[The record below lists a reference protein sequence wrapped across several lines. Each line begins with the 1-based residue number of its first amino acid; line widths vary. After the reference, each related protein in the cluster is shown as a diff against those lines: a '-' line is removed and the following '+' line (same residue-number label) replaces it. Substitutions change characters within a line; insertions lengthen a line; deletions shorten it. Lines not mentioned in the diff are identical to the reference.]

1 MLPPP
6 NSESREDYATLVRS
20 VPGTRHDRR
29 SLPPTREAE
38 SDWENEMTRSNHVR
52 PEKLDRRQ
60 LVTGAAGLGLAA
72 PFLGRGM
79 SAFAAPARQ
88 AGTPTPGGILEVGLQ
103 ADPTALDPQK
113 QSLTAI
119 WHVIEH
125 IYTGLTRVK
134 PDLSVEPALA
144 EGWEISEDGTSYM
157 FVLRQGV
164 TFHDGTPLKASDVK
178 FTFERL
184 VDPATASTG
193 ASELASMKSIEATE
207 DRTVGITL
215 NAPDAAFLT
224 TLAQPALVIYSEAFV
239 RANNNDISQVAM
251 GTGPFKFVE
260 YVPNTRIV
268 LERNENYWEEGLPYL
283 DGIEM
288 TIASDDTSR
297 TAAIVSGAVDFIEYV
312 PLPDVDSLQQ
322 DPNLS
327 LAGETN
333 NNIRFIGFNLTK
345 EPFDDP
351 LVRQAIA
358 AVVDRE
364 AMLGPTVFGYGTPTQ
379 GLFPPDFWAALQ
391 QEVRPPDV
399 ERAKQLM
406 AEADLADGFSTTITS
421 WSQYSFL
428 SNAAVVLQEQLRQI
442 GIEAELNLV
451 ENATM
456 VEQVYIGKTYDIAVT
471 GESAYVDPNTLI
483 LPNFK
488 SGESGNFANYSNPEV
503 DKLIEQGIAATDQ
516 EERAGIYQ
524 EIQKILLEDLPWV
537 SLFVANQYEA
547 MKDYVRGY
555 VHIPTGSNAS
565 FRTTWLS
572 QG

>member
-1 MLPPP
+1 
-6 NSESREDYATLVRS
+6 
-20 VPGTRHDRR
+20 
-29 SLPPTREAE
+29 
-38 SDWENEMTRSNHVR
+38 MTRPTHVR
-52 PEKLDRRQ
+52 LGKLDRRQ
-60 LVTGAAGLGLAA
+60 LVTGAASLGLAA

-79 SAFAAPARQ
+79 SAFAAPSRQ
-88 AGTPTPGGILEVGLQ
+88 DATPTPKSGGTLKVGLQ

-125 IYTGLTRVK
+125 IYNGLTRVK

-157 FVLRQGV
+157 FVLREGV

-184 VDPATASTG
+184 LDPATASTS
-193 ASELASMKSIEATE
+193 ASELASVKSIEVND
-207 DRTVGITL
+207 DRTVVMTL
-215 NAPDAAFLT
+215 HAPNAALLAALGGG
-224 TLAQPALVIYSEAFV
+224 ACVIFSEEFV
-239 RANNNDISQVAM
+239 KANNNDVSQVAM

-297 TAAIVSGAVDFIEYV
+297 TAAVVTGTVDFIEYA
-312 PLPDVDSLQQ
+312 PLRDIPSLEA
-322 DPNLS
+322 DPSLK
-327 LAGETN
+327 LAGNSNT
-333 NNIRFIGFNLTK
+333 NIRFIGFNLSK
-345 EPFDDP
+345 EPFDN
-351 LVRQAIA
+351 LKVRQAIA

-364 AMLGPTVFGYGTPTQ
+364 AMLGPTVFGYGTPTEV
-379 GLFPPDFWAALQ
+379 LFPPDFWAALQ

-399 ERAKQLM
+399 ERAKELM
-406 AEADLADGFSTTITS
+406 AEAGHADGFSTTITS

-456 VEQVYIGKTYDIAVT
+456 FEQVYDPATRDYEIAVT
-471 GESAYVDPNTLI
+471 GDSAYVDPNTLI
-483 LPNFK
+483 LQNFK
-488 SGESGNFANYSNPEV
+488 TDESNNFVNYSNPKV
-503 DKLIEQGIAATDQ
+503 DELIEQGIASTDQ

-524 EIQKILLEDLPWV
+524 EMQKILLEDLPWV
-537 SLFVANQYEA
+537 NLFVADQYEA
-547 MKDYVRGY
+547 MKEYVQGY
-555 VHIPTGSNAS
+555 VHIPNGSNIS

-572 QG
+572 GG

>member
-1 MLPPP
+1 
-6 NSESREDYATLVRS
+6 
-20 VPGTRHDRR
+20 
-29 SLPPTREAE
+29 
-38 SDWENEMTRSNHVR
+38 MTRPNHVR
-52 PEKLDRRQ
+52 LGKLDRRQ
-60 LVTGAAGLGLAA
+60 LVAGAAGLGLAA

-79 SAFAAPARQ
+79 SAHAALARQ
-88 AGTPTPGGILEVGLQ
+88 EGTPTPGGILKVGLQ
-103 ADPTALDPQK
+103 SDPTALDPQK

-125 IYTGLTRVK
+125 IYNGLTRIM
-134 PDLSVEPALA
+134 PDLTVEPALA

-157 FVLRQGV
+157 FVLREGV

-193 ASELASMKSIEATE
+193 ASELASMKSIEVND
-207 DRTVGITL
+207 DRTVVMTL
-215 NAPDAAFLT
+215 HAPDASLLA
-224 TLAQPALVIYSEAFV
+224 TLAGGTCVIYSEEFV
-239 RANNNDISQVAM
+239 KANNNDVSQVAM

-268 LERNENYWEEGLPYL
+268 LERNENYWEEGLPYP

-288 TIASDDTSR
+288 TIASDDTAR
-297 TAAIVSGAVDFIEYV
+297 TAAVVTGTVDFIEYA
-312 PLPDVDSLQQ
+312 PLRDIPALEADASLK
-322 DPNLS
+322 
-327 LAGETN
+327 LAGNSNT
-333 NNIRFIGFNLTK
+333 NIRFIGFNLSK
-345 EPFDDP
+345 EPFDKP
-351 LVRQAIA
+351 QVRQAIA

-364 AMLGPTVFGYGTPTQ
+364 AMLGPTVFGYGTPTE

-391 QEVRPPDV
+391 QEVRPPDI
-399 ERAKQLM
+399 ERAKALM
-406 AEADLADGFSTTITS
+406 AEADLADGFNTTITS

-456 VEQVYIGKTYDIAVT
+456 VSQVYDPATRDYEIAVT

-488 SGESGNFANYSNPEV
+488 TGESGNFTGYSNQKV
-503 DKLIEQGIAATDQ
+503 DELIEQGIASTDQ

-524 EIQKILLEDLPWV
+524 EIQKTLLEDLPWIN
-537 SLFVANQYEA
+537 LFVANQYEA
-547 MKDYVRGY
+547 MKSHVQGY

-565 FRTTWLS
+565 FRMTWLA
-572 QG
+572 Q

>member
-1 MLPPP
+1 
-6 NSESREDYATLVRS
+6 
-20 VPGTRHDRR
+20 
-29 SLPPTREAE
+29 
-38 SDWENEMTRSNHVR
+38 MTRSNHVR
-52 PEKLDRRQ
+52 PGKLDRRQ

-79 SAFAAPARQ
+79 SAFSAPARQ
-88 AGTPTPGGILEVGLQ
+88 AGTPTPGGILKVGLQ

-125 IYTGLTRVK
+125 IYNGLTRITT
-134 PDLSVEPALA
+134 PDLTVEPGLA

-157 FVLRQGV
+157 FVLREGV

-184 VDPATASTG
+184 VDPETASTS
-193 ASELASMKSIEATE
+193 ASELASMKSIEATD
-207 DRTVGITL
+207 DRTVVITL
-215 NAPDAAFLT
+215 HAPDAAFLT
-224 TLAQPALVIYSEAFV
+224 NLAQPALVIYSEAFV
-239 RANNNDISQVAM
+239 KANNNDISQVAM
-251 GTGPFKFVE
+251 GTGPFRFVE

-268 LERNENYWEEGLPYL
+268 LEKNPNYWEEGLPYL

-288 TIASDDTSR
+288 TIAADDTSR

-312 PLPDVDSLQQ
+312 PLRDVDTLQQ
-322 DPNLS
+322 DPNLA
-327 LAGETN
+327 LAGDTN
-333 NNIRFIGFNLTK
+333 TNIRFIGFNLSK
-345 EPFDDP
+345 EPFDNP

-364 AMLGPTVFGYGTPTQ
+364 AMLGPTVFGHGTPVEA
-379 GLFPPDFWAALQ
+379 LFPPDFWAALQ
-391 QEVRPPDV
+391 QEVRPADV
-399 ERAKQLM
+399 ERAKSLM
-406 AEADLADGFSTTITS
+406 EEAGHADGFSTTITS

-456 VEQVYIGKTYDIAVT
+456 VDQVYVGKTYDIAVT

-488 SGESGNFANYSNPEV
+488 SGESGNFVNYANPEV
-503 DKLIEQGIAATDQ
+503 DALIEQGIATTDQ
-516 EERAGIYQ
+516 DERARIYQ
-524 EIQKILLEDLPWV
+524 EIQTLLLEDLPWV
-537 SLFVANQYEA
+537 NLFVANQYEA
-547 MKDYVRGY
+547 MKTNVKGY
-555 VHIPTGSNAS
+555 VHIPTGSNIA
-565 FRTTWLS
+565 FRTTWIE
-572 QG
+572 G

>member
-1 MLPPP
+1 
-6 NSESREDYATLVRS
+6 
-20 VPGTRHDRR
+20 
-29 SLPPTREAE
+29 
-38 SDWENEMTRSNHVR
+38 MTRPNHVR
-52 PEKLDRRQ
+52 LGKLDRRQ

-72 PFLGRGM
+72 PFLGRGIDALA
-79 SAFAAPARQ
+79 SPSLQDATPS
-88 AGTPTPGGILEVGLQ
+88 PTPGGILKVGLQ
-103 ADPTALDPQK
+103 SDPTALDPQK

-125 IYTGLTRVK
+125 IYDGLTRIK

-144 EGWEISEDGTSYM
+144 ESWEISEDGTSYM
-157 FVLRQGV
+157 FVLREGV

-184 VDPATASTG
+184 VAPETASTS
-193 ASELASMKSIEATE
+193 AAELASVKSIEVND
-207 DRTVGITL
+207 DRTVVL
-215 NAPDAAFLT
+215 ALHAPDASLLA
-224 TLAQPALVIYSEAFV
+224 TLAGGTTVIYSEEFV
-239 RANNNDISQVAM
+239 KANNNDVSQVAN

-288 TIASDDTSR
+288 TIASDDTAR
-297 TAAIVSGAVDFIEYV
+297 TAAVVTGTVDFIEYA
-312 PLPDVDSLQQ
+312 PLRDIPALEADPSLK
-322 DPNLS
+322 
-327 LAGETN
+327 LAGESNT
-333 NNIRFIGFNLTK
+333 NIRFIGLNLSR
-345 EPFDDP
+345 EPFDNP

-364 AMLGPTVFGYGTPTQ
+364 AMLGPTVFGYGTPTE

-391 QEVRPPDV
+391 QEVRRPDV
-399 ERAKQLM
+399 EQAKALM
-406 AEADLADGFSTTITS
+406 AEAGLADGFSTTITS

-456 VEQVYIGKTYDIAVT
+456 VEQVYNEPTRDYDIAVT

-483 LPNFK
+483 LQNFK
-488 SGESGNFANYSNPEV
+488 TGESNNFVHYSNPEV
-503 DKLIEQGIAATDQ
+503 DELIDQGIAATDQ
-516 EERAGIYQ
+516 EERARIYQ
-524 EIQKILLEDLPWV
+524 EIQAILLEDLPWIN
-537 SLFVANQYEA
+537 LFVANQYEA
-547 MKDYVRGY
+547 MKDHVQGY

-565 FRTTWLS
+565 FRTTWIA
-572 QG
+572 GP

>member
-1 MLPPP
+1 
-6 NSESREDYATLVRS
+6 
-20 VPGTRHDRR
+20 
-29 SLPPTREAE
+29 
-38 SDWENEMTRSNHVR
+38 MTRANHVR
-52 PEKLDRRQ
+52 LGKLDRRQ
-60 LVTGAAGLGLAA
+60 LVAGAAGLGLAA

-79 SAFAAPARQ
+79 SAHAALARQ
-88 AGTPTPGGILEVGLQ
+88 DGTPTPGGILKVGLQ
-103 ADPTALDPQK
+103 ADPTALDPHK

-125 IYTGLTRVK
+125 IYNGLTRITT
-134 PDLSVEPALA
+134 PELTIEPCLA

-157 FVLRQGV
+157 FVLREGV
-164 TFHDGTPLKASDVK
+164 TFHDGTPLKARDVK

-184 VDPATASTG
+184 VDPETASTS
-193 ASELASMKSIEATE
+193 ASELASMESIEATD
-207 DRTVGITL
+207 DRTVLITL
-215 NAPDAAFLT
+215 KAPDAAFLT

-239 RANNNDISQVAM
+239 KANNNDISQVAM
-251 GTGPFKFVE
+251 GTGPFRFVE

-268 LERNENYWEEGLPYL
+268 LERNPDYWEEGLPYL

-288 TIASDDTSR
+288 TIAADDTSR
-297 TAAIVSGAVDFIEYV
+297 TAAIVSGAVDFVEYV
-312 PLPDVDSLQQ
+312 PLRDVDSLQQ
-322 DPNLS
+322 DANLA
-327 LAGETN
+327 LAGDTN

-345 EPFDDP
+345 EPFDNP

>member
-1 MLPPP
+1 
-6 NSESREDYATLVRS
+6 
-20 VPGTRHDRR
+20 
-29 SLPPTREAE
+29 
-38 SDWENEMTRSNHVR
+38 MTRRDAKRANNQ
-52 PEKLDRRQ
+52 LLNRRQ
-60 LVTGAAGLGLAA
+60 VVAGAAGVGLIPLLGRGSYGLAA
-72 PFLGRGM
+72 PALQD
-79 SAFAAPARQ
+79 ATPRQ
-88 AGTPTPGGILEVGLQ
+88 GGILKVGLQ

-125 IYTGLTRVK
+125 IYDGLTRIIS

-144 EGWEISEDGTSYM
+144 ESWDISEDGITYT
-157 FVLRQGV
+157 FHLRPGV

-184 VDPATASTG
+184 VDPETASTS
-193 ASELASMKSIEATE
+193 AAELASMERVE
-207 DRTVGITL
+207 
-215 NAPDAAFLT
+215 APDDQTVVMTLKTPDASLLA
-224 TLAQPALVIYSEAFV
+224 TLAGGSCKVYSEAFV
-239 RANNNDISQVAM
+239 AANNNDVSQVAM

-288 TIASDDTSR
+288 TIASDDTAR
-297 TAAIVSGAVDFIEYV
+297 TAAVVSGAVDFIEYA
-312 PLPDVDSLQQ
+312 PLRDIPTLEQ
-322 DPNLS
+322 DPSLT
-327 LAGETN
+327 LAGNSNT
-333 NNIRFIGFNLTK
+333 NIRFIGLNLSK
-345 EPFDDP
+345 EPFDNP

-364 AMLGPTVFGYGTPTQ
+364 AMLGPTVFGYGTPTEV
-379 GLFPPDFWAALQ
+379 LFPPDFWAALP

-399 ERAKQLM
+399 ERARELM
-406 AEADLADGFSTTITS
+406 AEAGLGDGFSTTITS

-456 VEQVYIGKTYDIAVT
+456 IDQVYVGKTYDIAVT

-483 LPNFK
+483 LPNFRT
-488 SGESGNFANYSNPEV
+488 GESGNFVNYSNPEV
-503 DKLIEQGIAATDQ
+503 DELIEQGMAATEQ
-516 EERAGIYQ
+516 AERAEIYQ
-524 EIQKILLEDLPWV
+524 EIQRILLEDLPWIN
-537 SLFVANQYEA
+537 LFVANQFEA
-547 MKDYVRGY
+547 MKSYVKGY
-555 VHIPTGSNAS
+555 THIPTGSNIA
-565 FRTTWLS
+565 FRETWLDE
-572 QG
+572 G